1 MQRPAIR
8 LFSLIV
14 VLAALAS
21 PAMALNVV
29 NTSAPAYNYI
39 FSTTGSITPTDMS
52 SPVLIDGF
60 LQSRVFQGQAGSPAA
75 GKWCYEYRLDLR
87 NVVGITYIPY
97 ATSVTVPFNSSIW
110 QYDYNFDSVFTD
122 QVLVVSSGG
131 SGTIGLSSATIPI
144 FTSNVKFTFSS
155 PVSGGSY
162 PGNGQSSYFFG
173 LVSPYGPRAQY
184 GTVQTDSGPVTVTV
198 YAPFH

>member
-29 NTSAPAYNYI
+29 NTSAPAVNYV
-39 FSTTGSITPTDMS
+39 FSPTGSISPTDMT
-52 SPVLIDGF
+52 SPVMTNGF

-75 GKWCYEYRLDLR
+75 GKWVYEYRLDLR
-87 NVVGITYIPY
+87 NVVGVTYIPY
-97 ATSVTVPFNSSIW
+97 ATSVTVPFYSSVL
-110 QYDYNFDSVFTD
+110 QYDYNFDSVATD
-122 QVLVVSSGG
+122 QVFVVTSGG
-131 SGTIGLSSATIPI
+131 LGTIGLSSATLSF
-144 FTSNVKFTFSS
+144 FTWDATFTFSS
-155 PVSGGSY
+155 PVGGGSY

-198 YAPFH
+198 YAPYH